1 MSQLTYNFRV
11 TQYGSTWYHSHF
23 SLQYAEGLFGPMIL
37 NGPATAD
44 YDEDLGSLFLQD
56 WGHQTAF
63 ELWDSAKLGA
73 PPTLQNGLI
82 NGTNTFDCS
91 DSSDANCVGGGKK
104 FEMIFEAG
112 KKYRFS
118 VVNVA
123 IEGHFQFSIDG
134 HSLTVISND
143 LVPIVPYT
151 ADSILISIGQRYDV
165 VVEANA
171 DPGNY
176 FLRAGW
182 TTACA
187 TNENPD
193 DMTGIV
199 RYDASST
206 DDPTTTSSV
215 EESSSC
221 SDEPLDSLV
230 PHLSLDVTNMP
241 IITNEALGFTFDS
254 YFKWTI
260 NTSSLYLDW
269 ASPTLLK
276 IFNDESIFPTE
287 YNVVALDVSLI
298 YPFRY
303 LVLTS
308 ETEIRHG

>member
-1 MSQLTYNFRV
+1 MLLDFELLTY
-11 TQYGSTWYHSHF
+11 QSHSP
-23 SLQYAEGLFGPMIL
+23 SINCLYTNTDIR
-37 NGPATAD
+37 
-44 YDEDLGSLFLQD
+44 
-56 WGHQTAF
+56 
-63 ELWDSAKLGA
+63 LWDTAKLGA
-73 PPTLQNGLI
+73 PPTLETGLI

-91 DSSDANCVGGGKK
+91 DSEDTKCVGGGTK
-104 FEMIFEAG
+104 FEMAFEAG

-118 VVNVA
+118 LVNVA

-176 FLRAGW
+176 WLRAGW

-187 TNENPD
+187 TNSNPEG
-193 DMTGIV
+193 MTGIV
-199 RYDASST
+199 RYDSSST

-215 EESSSC
+215 EESTSC
-221 SDEPLDSLV
+221 SDEPLASLV
-230 PHLSLDVTNMP
+230 PYLSLDVTNMP
-241 IITNEALGFTFDS
+241 IIENEVLGFAFDD

-276 IFNDESIFPTE
+276 IFNNESIFPTE
-287 YNVVALDVSLI
+287 YNVVAVDVSSDKWLLHNLATDT
-298 YPFRY
+298 PRN
-303 LVLTS
+303 LL
-308 ETEIRHG
+308 RMPNGPC